1 MVFEFPIAIFFEL
14 KYLVNC
20 IFRKII
26 IMCMPFFFLSEM
38 TPTEFGQKS
47 EIVSNIPSFHSCVLI
62 AEKEQIFHIADLF
75 SRKRALGL
83 GNACLS

>member
-1 MVFEFPIAIFFEL
+1 
-14 KYLVNC
+14 
-20 IFRKII
+20 
-26 IMCMPFFFLSEM
+26 MCMPFFFFLSKM
-38 TPTEFGQKS
+38 PPTKFGQKS

>member
-1 MVFEFPIAIFFEL
+1 
-14 KYLVNC
+14 
-20 IFRKII
+20 
-26 IMCMPFFFLSEM
+26 M